1 MKILHIIRN
10 PNDTTPLEIAKAQG
24 REHEVAVLLL
34 HDGVYANPVSD
45 AENPDFQVYASAADA
60 LARGVTRHECV
71 DYRKIAKMLFEYDK
85 VISW

>member
-10 PNDTTPLEIAKAQG
+10 PNDATPLEIAKAHG

-34 HDGVYANPVSD
+34 HDGVYANPD
-45 AENPDFQVYASAADA
+45 AKIQVYASAADA
-60 LARGVTRHECV
+60 LARGVMGHECV
-71 DYRKIAKMLFEYDK
+71 DYKQIAKMLFEYDK